1 MIPKVTTGIGDMGFK
16 FCDEYFFLEQPFA
29 RDINSTNSPCLTS
42 VLVGNIYD
50 VNAKN
55 VCIHMH
61 MHVHACIHEFLSV
74 CARAYAWVYE
84 HLTHVGAC
92 MHTCVCACM
101 RMCSFGNT
109 PLPLN
114 IEVNPAGL
122 PSPHIKKLPT
132 SMIYTL
138 LKSIRA

>member
-55 VCIHMH
+55 VCIHML
-61 MHVHACIHEFLSV
+61 VHACIYDCLFV
-74 CARAYAWVYE
+74 RAHAWVY
-84 HLTHVGAC
+84 
-92 MHTCVCACM
+92 
-101 RMCSFGNT
+101 
-109 PLPLN
+109 
-114 IEVNPAGL
+114 
-122 PSPHIKKLPT
+122 
-132 SMIYTL
+132 
-138 LKSIRA
+138 